1 MIRRHF
7 LLIASLCA
15 STLPLHA
22 LAQNDYPNKPI
33 KLIVPF
39 PAGGTSDVMGRLIA
53 EELSKSLKQTMVGL
67 PVPCPTDVALVNDQV
82 LITTA
87 RQPVPLDA
95 LEKAPL

>member
-1 MIRRHF
+1 MNRRHLF
-7 LLIASLCA
+7 ISTCLLAS
-15 STLPLHA
+15 A
-22 LAQNDYPNKPI
+22 LVSHCWTQSDFPNKPL

-53 EELSKSLKQTMVGL
+53 EELSKSLKQTMVVL
-67 PVPCPTDVALVNDQV
+67 PVLCPKDVALVNDQV